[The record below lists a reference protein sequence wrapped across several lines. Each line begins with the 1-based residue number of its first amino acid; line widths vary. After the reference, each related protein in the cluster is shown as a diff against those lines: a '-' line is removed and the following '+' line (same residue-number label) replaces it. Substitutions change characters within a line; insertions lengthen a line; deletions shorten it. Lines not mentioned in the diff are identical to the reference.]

1 MKRTLR
7 KIRAVIRRSSATKF
21 MITFLLTGAGV
32 LAFMV
37 IAGETDPETMS
48 FAEALKIKAWAATVM
63 IIDILLF
70 KIAYKNRLL
79 TNDIYRELR
88 ADKIAVKQ
96 ED

>member
-1 MKRTLR
+1 MKRTFR
-7 KIRAVIRRSSATKF
+7 KFRAVIRRSPVTKF
-21 MITFLLTGAGV
+21 MITFSLTGAGM

-37 IAGETDPETMS
+37 MAGETDPETMS
-48 FAEALKIKAWAATVM
+48 FIESLKIRACAAIVM

-70 KIAYKNRLL
+70 KIAYKNHLL

-88 ADKIAVKQ
+88 ADKLAVKQ